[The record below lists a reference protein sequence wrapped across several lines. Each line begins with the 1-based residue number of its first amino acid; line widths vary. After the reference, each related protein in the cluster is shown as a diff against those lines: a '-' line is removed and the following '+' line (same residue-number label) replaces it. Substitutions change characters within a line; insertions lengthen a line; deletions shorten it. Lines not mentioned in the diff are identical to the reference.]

1 MGKSGKKKNKASGTP
16 ASQGAAGRVQSR
28 NPSHEDGA
36 SQGAAGTPSHEDG
49 ATTES
54 WSMVA
59 ARGNKNPAAHRGQT
73 PVTNGGSSNNGSRAD
88 KPEEDSSSSDS
99 SNSSGDDDS
108 SSGEEEEEK
117 EEATEEGEVTITKTT
132 PPPSTDSAI
141 PPFLQNYV
149 KSALR
154 RAEKKGTEPPDWVFK
169 LIGMHDTADQ
179 QTLIDQ
185 VNPTNLAVD
194 LNAETS
200 SRGSGRVPSANGTSN
215 APSGHSRENTPTLEN
230 MRTSTQT
237 RTSSTESPASLPLS
251 TPSVRTNDTIMP
263 VERRSLEN
271 AKFQLKQTDIPSDLK
286 LEGLPHEDIPEK
298 MALYR
303 ARIAILSG
311 SVGSCNVSQE
321 TIDYRAIQNL
331 GLFVRGAAAESLNL
345 ILASALEWRPEAR
358 LEALRAR
365 GVRIE
370 IAPPTT
376 WSEWVTAF
384 TTLFAPANRISLLA
398 REVMTLQAKLGE
410 GVDMFSLRVTQ
421 AYARLIE
428 EAKRTAPPNIS
439 PHEHAL
445 EQAKIA
451 SFENGLPPE
460 VRVELIREDPS
471 QTFMKSKAR
480 ARKHEANKMRSVSDS
495 ASTSISALS
504 NPPPHTQM
512 VEQQCEILHQISA
525 LQARLSNN
533 SRGGYK
539 RSQPATDGA
548 GSQAPPAKKPA
559 GQQNGKKGKGKAG
572 VKGGRQQGGTG
583 GGASGG
589 PSKPTECTYLG
600 CRNHERR
607 FSHTRANCRIEAD
620 HLANGLE
627 LTEK

>member
-54 WSMVA
+54 WSEVA

-194 LNAETS
+194 
-200 SRGSGRVPSANGTSN
+200 
-215 APSGHSRENTPTLEN
+215 
-230 MRTSTQT
+230 
-237 RTSSTESPASLPLS
+237 
-251 TPSVRTNDTIMP
+251 
-263 VERRSLEN
+263 

-345 ILASALEWRPEAR
+345 ILASALEWRPEAQ

-439 PHEHAL
+439 PHEGRTH
-445 EQAKIA
+445 Q
-451 SFENGLPPE
+451 
-460 VRVELIREDPS
+460 R
-471 QTFMKSKAR
+471 
-480 ARKHEANKMRSVSDS
+480 RSVTDVHEIKS
-495 ASTSISALS
+495 ARPQTW
-504 NPPPHTQM
+504 
-512 VEQQCEILHQISA
+512 
-525 LQARLSNN
+525 
-533 SRGGYK
+533 
-539 RSQPATDGA
+539 
-548 GSQAPPAKKPA
+548 
-559 GQQNGKKGKGKAG
+559 
-572 VKGGRQQGGTG
+572 
-583 GGASGG
+583 
-589 PSKPTECTYLG
+589 SK
-600 CRNHERR
+600 
-607 FSHTRANCRIEAD
+607 
-620 HLANGLE
+620 
-627 LTEK
+627 